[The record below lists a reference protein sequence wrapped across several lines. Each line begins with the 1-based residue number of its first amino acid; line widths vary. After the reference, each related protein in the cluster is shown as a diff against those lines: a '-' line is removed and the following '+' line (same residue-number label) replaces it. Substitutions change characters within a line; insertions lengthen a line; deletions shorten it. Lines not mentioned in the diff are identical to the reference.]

1 MKKCLDTRKLH
12 VFTVSFNNGI
22 ARPALGFKSEPDLVS
37 QVELQVCC
45 GHNHLP
51 NISNVKTFLNNPWE
65 AVDFLFLQLR
75 TSKTCKL
82 PWN

>member
-12 VFTVSFNNGI
+12 VFTVSFNNSI
-22 ARPALGFKSEPDLVS
+22 ARPALGFKSELDLVS

-51 NISNVKTFLNNPWE
+51 NIFSVKNFPKQSVGSCRFPLPTTEDKQNV
-65 AVDFLFLQLR
+65 
-75 TSKTCKL
+75 
-82 PWN
+82 